1 MKKKKKKKKKK
12 KINNLHTII
21 RKMIPNV
28 MYKFNIINMTKSYRY
43 VILDIYYKNYI
54 IKIHIPLLII

>member
-1 MKKKKKKKKKK
+1 
-12 KINNLHTII
+12 
-21 RKMIPNV
+21 MIPNV